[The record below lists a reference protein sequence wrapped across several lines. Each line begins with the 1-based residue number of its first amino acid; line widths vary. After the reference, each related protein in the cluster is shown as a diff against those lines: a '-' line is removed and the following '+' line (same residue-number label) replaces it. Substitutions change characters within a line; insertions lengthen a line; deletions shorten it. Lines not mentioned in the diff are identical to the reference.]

1 MLSKPLEETLS
12 QAFRLARERR
22 YEYVTL
28 EVLLRMLIE
37 DAEARPVLLGC
48 GANLEQL
55 ARELE
60 RPACVSV
67 SLTRPCRACPQVR
80 KARRRPR

>member
-48 GANLEQL
+48 GVNLEQL
-55 ARELE
+55 
-60 RPACVSV
+60 
-67 SLTRPCRACPQVR
+67 
-80 KARRRPR
+80 